1 MNMTVG
7 ATEQKVFHSLTQ
19 NCTLKMEKS
28 QQISTENPQI
38 DVCTCFHHLATQHI
52 FLTTYFIYSTV
63 YRGLVLHR
71 ILNIC
76 LRLGYAL
83 WGDAGCGRGRALRLD
98 GLEGRGLRLEQV
110 RGRAPLLEQTW
121 EVVVWERDF
130 RKEFDIIICIQKFET
145 EFYVETTKENIRF

>member
-1 MNMTVG
+1 MTVG

-28 QQISTENPQI
+28 QQIATETPQI
-38 DVCTCFHHLATQHI
+38 DVCTYFHHLATQHI

-63 YRGLVLHR
+63 YRGLAHHR

-83 WGDAGCGRGRALRLD
+83 WGDAGCCRGRALRLD

-110 RGRAPLLEQTW
+110 RGRAPLLEQT
-121 EVVVWERDF
+121 
-130 RKEFDIIICIQKFET
+130 
-145 EFYVETTKENIRF
+145 